1 MNGRPVYCNGGRT
14 QWLILKRSQKREHV
28 VGHGAKK
35 TYPSS
40 AEEKHFTVYSKRPSM
55 FTTTKVNKVLSEIH
69 VSSEKK
75 CHVVLFTFTQTLYY
89 HLWLLMWQTGW
100 LSDVFFLSKKMMIQG
115 HRECS
120 CLWFLIVRIPSNTW
134 GNRHLL
140 FMADGA
146 WVPWTEPMN
155 LMAVQSVWP
164 PGMHFWNIYKTLQ
177 LMGSFTYLSTGAGF
191 LSVKSTASHLAIA
204 RFSHTSLTNQ
214 YRISQMWCQG
224 DQGRSKQWR
233 RSLRLK
239 LKTSWWKSS
248 FVSKKRQLPVSCAS
262 LFIESFFFQKGK
274 GRAFFWLRCM
284 PMWRPMGCVIRNS
297 CNEVWKLWDACH
309 QDPAEEPFGV
319 LRSWQV
325 GVEKIRK
332 NFWKPR
338 SAWRSPLHQI
348 WQFHIFTTHDLQCW
362 FAMMWHDV

>member
-1 MNGRPVYCNGGRT
+1 MPCSFIHIHSN
-14 QWLILKRSQKREHV
+14 
-28 VGHGAKK
+28 
-35 TYPSS
+35 
-40 AEEKHFTVYSKRPSM
+40 F
-55 FTTTKVNKVLSEIH
+55 VLSP
-69 VSSEKK
+69 V
-75 CHVVLFTFTQTLYY
+75 TF
-89 HLWLLMWQTGW
+89 
-100 LSDVFFLSKKMMIQG
+100 DVANRLTVGCFFLSKKMMIQG

-120 CLWFLIVRIPSNTW
+120 CLWFLIVRIQSTTW

-177 LMGSFTYLSTGAGF
+177 LMGSFTYLSTRSGF

-262 LFIESFFFQKGK
+262 LFIESFFSKRERVELFFGLGVCLCG
-274 GRAFFWLRCM
+274 GRWGVWFVTVAMKFGSFEM
-284 PMWRPMGCVIRNS
+284 PVTRIP
-297 CNEVWKLWDACH
+297 
-309 QDPAEEPFGV
+309 
-319 LRSWQV
+319 LRSHLV
-325 GVEKIRK
+325 YFDHGR
-332 NFWKPR
+332 
-338 SAWRSPLHQI
+338 LG
-348 WQFHIFTTHDLQCW
+348 
-362 FAMMWHDV
+362 